1 MKYELLPENVVS
13 IFGYPDL
20 LEKSVVDEA
29 VAELVAD
36 RRKLLADKRAL
47 MLEVKHLKE
56 RQPIPSGPPEE
67 DGSTYQE
74 KSEHPSDGEGLSGH
88 EYSPSRNVK
97 DWTRTSDGTC
107 DS

>member
-1 MKYELLPENVVS
+1 MKYELLPEQVIS

-29 VAELVAD
+29 IAELVAD

-47 MLEVKHLKE
+47 MLEVKRLKE
-56 RQPIPSGPPEE
+56 RQPIPSNLPEE

-74 KSEHPSDGEGLSGH
+74 KSERPSDGVGPSAPGC
-88 EYSPSRNVK
+88 SPRPSR
-97 DWTRTSDGTC
+97 DWTQTSDGTC
-107 DS
+107 D